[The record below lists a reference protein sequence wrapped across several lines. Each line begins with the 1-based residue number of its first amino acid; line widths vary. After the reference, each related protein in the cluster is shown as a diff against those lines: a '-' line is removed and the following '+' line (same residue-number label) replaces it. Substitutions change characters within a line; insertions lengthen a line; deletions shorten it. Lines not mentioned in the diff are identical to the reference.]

1 MEAALIK
8 LKQRNDELTAKTRD
22 LPDGQPQPSPS
33 PTALQC
39 QADFDEIK
47 DQVQQQA
54 REHNERIVEMVRREF
69 PNKIITH
76 LVGRVT
82 VMFERQFTEST
93 IECIG
98 IPIKSQLEIDISK
111 LMPLLM
117 V

>member
-76 LVGRVT
+76 LVGCVT
-82 VMFERQFTEST
+82 VMFERQLTEST
-93 IECIG
+93 IERIEVLRV
-98 IPIKSQLEIDISK
+98 QLNIFKYLSS
-111 LMPLLM
+111 LR
-117 V
+117 